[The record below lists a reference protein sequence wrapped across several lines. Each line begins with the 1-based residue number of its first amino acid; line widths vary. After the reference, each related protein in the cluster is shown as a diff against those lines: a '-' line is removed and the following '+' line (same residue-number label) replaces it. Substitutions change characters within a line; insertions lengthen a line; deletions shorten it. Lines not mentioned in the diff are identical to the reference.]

1 MRMARAY
8 DEEDHP
14 LSERGI
20 EQQNEGLLRRYR
32 DFRRGADAVTTVWR
46 AHPEVIAV
54 SLIGSAA
61 RTPWKEVPR
70 FEPYR
75 RARIAL
81 WHECKDVD
89 LALWLDHLDSLDAL
103 RRARARALRSL
114 WDEATIGIASHQ
126 VDVFIL
132 EPVTD
137 RYLGRLCDFN
147 ACPKGKTEC
156 RGRAAGMWRCCVSTR
171 GSGGERRAWPRAVRS
186 GCSNARRGCSA
197 ARAIWRFSRSRLGD
211 RVPDGMGIL
220 SHVNADPRPASLG
233 RSC

>member
-32 DFRRGADAVTTVWR
+32 DFRRGADAVTTAWR
-46 AHPEVIAV
+46 AHPEAIAV

-61 RTPWKEVPR
+61 RAPWKEVPR
-70 FEPYR
+70 FGPYR

-114 WDEATIGIASHQ
+114 WDEAAIGIASHQ

-137 RYLGRLCDFN
+137 RYLGRLCDFS
-147 ACPKGKTEC
+147 ACPKGKAEC
-156 RGRAAGMWRCCVSTR
+156 RVPSCGDVALLRQREGVRWQSESLAEG
-171 GSGGERRAWPRAVRS
+171 RAVRLFE
-186 GCSNARRGCSA
+186 
-197 ARAIWRFSRSRLGD
+197 RATGLQ
-211 RVPDGMGIL
+211 
-220 SHVNADPRPASLG
+220 RPAIDLPLLEVEAG
-233 RSC
+233 

>member
-32 DFRRGADAVTTVWR
+32 DFRRGADAVTTAWR
-46 AHPEVIAV
+46 AHPEAIAV

-61 RTPWKEVPR
+61 RAPWKEVPR
-70 FEPYR
+70 FGPYR

-89 LALWLDHLDSLDAL
+89 LALWLDHLDSLDGL
-103 RRARARALRSL
+103 RRAKARALRTL
-114 WDEATIGIASHQ
+114 WDEAAIGIASHQ

-156 RGRAAGMWRCCVSTR
+156 RAPGCGDVALLRQHEGFRWRAESLAEG
-171 GSGGERRAWPRAVRS
+171 RAVRLFERAT
-186 GCSNARRGCSA
+186 GLRR
-197 ARAIWRFSRSRLGD
+197 RASDLPLLDVEAG
-211 RVPDGMGIL
+211 
-220 SHVNADPRPASLG
+220 
-233 RSC
+233 